1 MVLVRGMHRANGTDR
16 KRILSDDEIRAL
28 WTACDGTVFGALV
41 KTALLTAQRRD
52 KVATMQ
58 WDDIVDGEWR
68 IASAAREK
76 ADAGSLRLPLAVLDI
91 IDAQPRIP
99 GNPHVFAGRCS
110 GPFNSFSQRKDELDA
125 KLKVA
130 APWTIHYL
138 RRTAGLRCDYSVPL
152 APRVTDPE
160 TAHPTPQG

>member
-1 MVLVRGMHRANGTDR
+1 MHELVRQPHDDYSMVIVRGMHRANGTDR

-76 ADAGSLRLPLAVLDI
+76 ADAGSLRLTASGAGHHRRPAAHSRQSPCVRRTL
-91 IDAQPRIP
+91 Q
-99 GNPHVFAGRCS
+99 AGRS
-110 GPFNSFSQRKDELDA
+110 TRSANARMN
-125 KLKVA
+125 
-130 APWTIHYL
+130 WT
-138 RRTAGLRCDYSVPL
+138 PN
-152 APRVTDPE
+152 
-160 TAHPTPQG
+160 